1 VPPLPLV
8 AKRKLTETWRE
19 AVARRAD
26 DAAAAEEWTRVF
38 DAHLAADKDEAE
50 AAFLTL
56 AAFEALSGVPD
67 GPTPGRREPL

>member
-1 VPPLPLV
+1 MPLV

-19 AVARRAD
+19 AVARRERERERGG
-26 DAAAAEEWTRVF
+26 AEAWLRVF

-56 AAFEALSGVPD
+56 AEFDALSSVPD
-67 GPTPGRREPL
+67 GPAPGRREAL